1 MVYSLYQN
9 MARLPVYNY
18 VDANIYNVSM
28 NTPTLVDPAI
38 RLLEEGVPIEAY
50 TAKPLNRLRRD
61 IWMRPGYG
69 MAQHDQS
76 TKITTYLRSLT

>member
-50 TAKPLNRLRRD
+50 TAKTLKRMRRD
-61 IWMRPGYG
+61 IWFRPG
-69 MAQHDQS
+69 
-76 TKITTYLRSLT
+76 